1 MNFQTIPPIDGAN
14 SYLDLAFRKAR
25 ERGIERDLK
34 GNWLQKIR
42 QKECLKIDTI
52 TGTIIAKLDKTLQ
65 TLPGLKDLAP
75 FYIKLMILTLNYP
88 LYKQSCASIPW
99 AIKKI
104 RYLQK
109 DYINKINHTT
119 ENSRIKQISN
129 EFYGRISSVLK
140 QINNNLKYLEESR
153 RIMKTYPDIKEMY
166 TVCIYGFPNVGKTTL
181 LNKLTGTT
189 AKVAPYAFTTLTI
202 NSGHMKIGNKTIQIL
217 DVPGTLARQDK
228 MNLIELQADLVLKE
242 LANIIIYVFDISEY
256 GGYSTKKQEQLLQN
270 LKKDKKVLIY
280 ISKSDLVDQTTLE
293 NIKHRHYDLK
303 SLKEE
308 IGKEIEK
315 DTPSQN

>member
-88 LYKQSCASIPW
+88 LYKQSCASIPL

-202 NSGHMKIGNKTIQIL
+202 NSGHLKINNQTIQIL
-217 DVPGTLARQDK
+217 DVPGTLARQEK